1 LSESG
6 TIILVAAKE
15 KLEIVN
21 FCGKAAR
28 IFCPPDPSPPQAG
41 EGRIPFELIQEYTA
55 TSGLV
60 YFVHLIVSLFTKEKR
75 ETKIKWN
82 DEFKRRD
89 ICHPSFCDCDDAKMR
104 NYIKIT

>member
-1 LSESG
+1 
-6 TIILVAAKE
+6 
-15 KLEIVN
+15 
-21 FCGKAAR
+21 
-28 IFCPPDPSPPQAG
+28 
-41 EGRIPFELIQEYTA
+41 
-55 TSGLV
+55 
-60 YFVHLIVSLFTKEKR
+60 LFTKEKR